1 MKRVLITGG
10 TTFVSKY
17 VAQYFQEHRYEVYV
31 LNRNTKPQ
39 VQGVTLIDA
48 DRHDLGDR
56 LKEIHFDIVADVTA
70 YDSTDIVDLC
80 DALGSFEQY
89 IMISSSA
96 VYPDNEIQPFK
107 EDSKKAINKFWGK
120 YGTDKIEAE
129 NSLLDKFF
137 SWIEKIG
144 S

>member
-1 MKRVLITGG
+1 
-10 TTFVSKY
+10 
-17 VAQYFQEHRYEVYV
+17 
-31 LNRNTKPQ
+31 
-39 VQGVTLIDA
+39 
-48 DRHDLGDR
+48 
-56 LKEIHFDIVADVTA
+56 
-70 YDSTDIVDLC
+70 
-80 DALGSFEQY
+80 
-89 IMISSSA
+89 MISSSA